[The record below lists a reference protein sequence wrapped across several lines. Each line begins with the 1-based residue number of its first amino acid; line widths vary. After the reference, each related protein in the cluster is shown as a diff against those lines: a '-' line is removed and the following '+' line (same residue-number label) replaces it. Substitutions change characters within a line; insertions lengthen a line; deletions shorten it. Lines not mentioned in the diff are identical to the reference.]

1 MASLAQQYRFSKNQL
16 TKIFLLNFSKKYWV
30 PLLGLCLILGV
41 ASAAIMAG
49 KSLLATNA
57 TNIFML
63 TKNECPGIKWITTA
77 DTTKLHSPIK
87 IEGELYFAGERVPLE
102 DPDVRER
109 LDRELIIN
117 ANWHSN
123 TLLCM
128 KMANRY
134 FPDIEK
140 TLVDNGVPADF
151 KYLALIEST
160 FRLEPSPAGAAGF
173 WQFVK
178 ATAEKYDMEIN
189 EQVDERYNIDKA
201 TRGACIY
208 LKDAKE
214 KLGNWTLAAAS
225 YNMGLGGA
233 MSRAKEQK
241 MSNYYDM
248 YFNPETSRYVF
259 RMLAMKIIF
268 SNPQKAGFMIKP
280 EELYQPYKY
289 KVVEVDSSIGS
300 IADFAAQFNLK
311 YKHIKILNPWLRDA
325 KLTNKEHHKYQIK
338 IMDNE

>member
-151 KYLALIEST
+151 KYLAWIEST

-289 KVVEVDSSIGS
+289 KVVEVDSSIGCS
-300 IADFAAQFNLK
+300 IQF
-311 YKHIKILNPWLRDA
+311 KIQ
-325 KLTNKEHHKYQIK
+325 TH
-338 IMDNE
+338 